1 MEFNILNVPRE
12 ILLNRKINSRLEEG
26 WVQRTQASNSKR
38 KKCKSLLPKKK
49 NVFNLTNSQK
59 TES

>member
-1 MEFNILNVPRE
+1 MPRE
-12 ILLNRKINSRLEEG
+12 ILLNRKINSCLEEG

-49 NVFNLTNSQK
+49 VFNLTNSQK